1 VPRLDRRSFLAASA
15 GLVSAAAAPSKKPNI
30 LFVMSD
36 QQRYDSI
43 GANGNKLVRTPNLDR
58 LAAQSANFSRCYVQ
72 APVCVPSRITWFTGR
87 YPHSHKNR
95 VNYTP
100 LDPRET
106 LMQRYLQRAGYRT
119 ASVGKLHFWPP
130 TAEHARSTGFDR
142 VLLHDGVPKVDQ
154 ESDYIAWR
162 KGADPQ
168 AADFYHRAVV
178 ERPEPGKNP
187 YKARIRDEY
196 HETTWVGEQTRAELR
211 DLAARD
217 QPFFLFSSFF
227 QPHSP
232 FYVPEPFDSMYDDVE
247 FPLARPYSRQELEA
261 LPEPLSRLILRGDN
275 PPYDMDRERLQWAW
289 RSYHA
294 AIAQMDREI
303 GKILS
308 TLEETGQADNTIVV
322 FSTDHGDQMLEHG
335 LMGKNC
341 FFEASIRLPFFL
353 RWPGKIEPGRYQQMI
368 ETTDLLPTLF
378 ELAGIPEPLPCQGR
392 SFAPLVTGGAYE
404 PRDAVFSENIVPEV
418 ITTGSLDFE
427 FEKGKGIKGVR
438 HPDAKMIRTER
449 WKMVRYAGGEGELY
463 DMTNDPDEQRNLFDE
478 PQHRETRHAL
488 EARLLEWLMRAD
500 EADQIAP
507 RWEEL

>member
-1 VPRLDRRSFLAASA
+1 
-15 GLVSAAAAPSKKPNI
+15 
-30 LFVMSD
+30 MSD

-43 GANGNKLVRTPNLDR
+43 GANGNKLVRTPNLNR
-58 LAAQSANFSRCYVQ
+58 LAAESANFSRCYVQ
-72 APVCVPSRITWFTGR
+72 APVCVPSRVTWFTGR

-106 LMQRYLQRAGYRT
+106 LMQRYLQQTGYRT
-119 ASVGKLHFWPP
+119 ASVGKLHYWPP

-154 ESDYIAWR
+154 ESDYISWR

-168 AADFYHRAVV
+168 AAEFYHRAVV
-178 ERPEPGKNP
+178 ANPEPGKNP

-211 DLAARD
+211 DRAERG

-232 FYVPEPFDSMYDDVE
+232 FYVPEPFDTMYDDVE
-247 FPLARPYSRQELEA
+247 FPLARPYSREELEA
-261 LPEPLSRLILRGDN
+261 LPEPVSKLILRGDN

-289 RSYHA
+289 RSYHG

-303 GKILS
+303 GKILD

-341 FFEASIRLPFFL
+341 FFEASIRLPFMI
-353 RWPGKIEPGRYQQMI
+353 RWPGKILPSEYNEMI
-368 ETTDLLPTLF
+368 ETTDPAADPVRAVGHTRAAALP
-378 ELAGIPEPLPCQGR
+378 G
-392 SFAPLVTGGAYE
+392 
-404 PRDAVFSENIVPEV
+404 
-418 ITTGSLDFE
+418 
-427 FEKGKGIKGVR
+427 
-438 HPDAKMIRTER
+438 
-449 WKMVRYAGGEGELY
+449 
-463 DMTNDPDEQRNLFDE
+463 
-478 PQHRETRHAL
+478 PQLCAAADR
-488 EARLLEWLMRAD
+488 RLLRGPRCRFFRKHRA
-500 EADQIAP
+500 
-507 RWEEL
+507 RK